1 MTEIPE
7 AGSTICKEYELQAPN
22 YLLNGVA
29 WCGSVVICIQ
39 YMEYEQLLSVVC
51 CVQMRCLKQ
60 CWNHWKLPVASGRIG
75 HSACGV
81 GKQMLL
87 GLGIL
92 IHLERSIELT
102 VPNSNVA
109 ALVQLIPK

>member
-1 MTEIPE
+1 MSGPV
-7 AGSTICKEYELQAPN
+7 
-22 YLLNGVA
+22 GVA

-39 YMEYEQLLSVVC
+39 YMEYEQQLSVVC

>member
-1 MTEIPE
+1 MLFVV
-7 AGSTICKEYELQAPN
+7 SRC
-22 YLLNGVA
+22 GVSN
-29 WCGSVVICIQ
+29 SVGT
-39 YMEYEQLLSVVC
+39 
-51 CVQMRCLKQ
+51 

-75 HSACGV
+75 HSAFGV

-87 GLGIL
+87 GLEIL